1 VQIYLYKHPVLLHS
15 KHMTIDDDI
24 AVIGSSNMDIRSFEL
39 DLECVLI
46 TYDASVVSDLN
57 HIQKIDLS
65 HCDPVNLTKW
75 NQRGILDTFRDSLA
89 RLMASLL

>member
-46 TYDASVVSDLN
+46 TYDSAVVDDLKKVQ
-57 HIQKIDLS
+57 HRDLS
-65 HCDPVNLTKW
+65 HCTRVDITAW
-75 NQRGILDTFRDSLA
+75 NQRGLFDTTRDSIA